1 MYKKCNFLINE
12 IFKSLKK
19 IVKYVNIT
27 HLCKKWFL
35 KSLTVIVFVF
45 VSI

>member
-1 MYKKCNFLINE
+1 MKFL
-12 IFKSLKK
+12 KGLKK